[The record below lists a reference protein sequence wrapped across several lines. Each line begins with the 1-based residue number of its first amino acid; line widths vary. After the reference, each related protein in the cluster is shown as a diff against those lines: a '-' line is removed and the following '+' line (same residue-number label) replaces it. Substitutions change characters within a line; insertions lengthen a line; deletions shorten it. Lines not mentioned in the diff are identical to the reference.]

1 MLRDEE
7 EIASQIDKVLERSR
21 TEFADEQIE
30 STLELMNQAA
40 EFEDAPNEGQ
50 ETLIHEVRRVLD
62 VRESEGKKW
71 H

>member
-1 MLRDEE
+1 M
-7 EIASQIDKVLERSR
+7 LERSR
-21 TEFADEQIE
+21 AEFVEEQIE

-50 ETLIHEVRRVLD
+50 ETLIREVGRVLD
-62 VRESEGKKW
+62 VGESVGKKW